1 MRRRVLYDGR
11 LLKRQM
17 LKRLVLGDGGARFY
31 EKNLYLF
38 LMLYVIFSIW
48 GCSPSKSSK
57 ESSNQQSL
65 NNEVKSDVKKIIRLE
80 KNHFGF
86 DRDCSEVCRIQ

>member
-1 MRRRVLYDGR
+1 MRRRDLYDGR

-65 NNEVKSDVKKIIRLE
+65 NNEVKSDVKKYYQIGE
-80 KNHFGF
+80 KSFW
-86 DRDCSEVCRIQ
+86 I

>member
-1 MRRRVLYDGR
+1 MRRRDLYDGR

-17 LKRLVLGDGGARFY
+17 LKRLVLGDGGGRFY

-65 NNEVKSDVKKIIRLE
+65 NNEVKSDVKKYYQIGE
-80 KNHFGF
+80 KSFW
-86 DRDCSEVCRIQ
+86 I